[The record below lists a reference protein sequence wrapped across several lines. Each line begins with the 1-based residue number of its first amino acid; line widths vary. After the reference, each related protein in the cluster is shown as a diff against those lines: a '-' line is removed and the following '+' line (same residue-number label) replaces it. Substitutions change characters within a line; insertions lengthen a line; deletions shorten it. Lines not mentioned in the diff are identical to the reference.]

1 LKANFVRWHK
11 LSIFTNKTNYEAAD
25 LRDIIMLTGFF
36 MLKKEYGTATAA
48 HTIKVTV
55 TGADAFNVSLS
66 EYKTTDSGP
75 KIVDAK
81 SIAKGSSYSYTSTL
95 NQNDVVTLI
104 VASDVSNTVT
114 YRIYDNDKIVAQDTD
129 REVVTHGSV
138 TVSYDIP

>member
-1 LKANFVRWHK
+1 MKPLIYGILLCLLV
-11 LSIFTNKTNYEAAD
+11 SSCS
-25 LRDIIMLTGFF
+25 
-36 MLKKEYGTATAA
+36 KKSTEQPPQP

-55 TGADAFNVSLS
+55 TGADAFNVSFS

-81 SIAKGSSYSYTSTL
+81 SIAKGSSYSYTATL
-95 NQNDVVTLI
+95 NQNDEVTLL

-114 YRIYDNDKIVAQDTD
+114 YRIYDNDKIVVQDTD
-129 REVVTHGSV
+129 REIVTHGSI

>member
-1 LKANFVRWHK
+1 MKQLIYGILLCVLFA
-11 LSIFTNKTNYEAAD
+11 SCS
-25 LRDIIMLTGFF
+25 
-36 MLKKEYGTATAA
+36 KKSTDQPPQP

-81 SIAKGSSYSYTSTL
+81 AIAKGSSYSYNTTL
-95 NQNDVVTLI
+95 NQNNVVTLVI
-104 VASDVSNTVT
+104 ASDVSNTVT

-129 REVVTHGSV
+129 REIVTHGSI
-138 TVSYDIP
+138 TVSYNIP